1 MTFQYAS
8 DLHLEFPENY
18 DYLKKFPIQSKADI
32 LILAGDIVTF
42 SQIEK
47 RMDFFNYVSDNF
59 EQVYWIP
66 GNHEYYYGDIVRCS
80 GPHLEQIKNNVQ
92 LVNNITIKATDYDLI
107 FSTMWSHIS
116 PPNERQIFDGMSDFY
131 VIRNNGQ
138 VFRPADYNKL
148 HQESL
153 DFIQDEISNENG
165 QQKIVVTHHV
175 PTLMNYP
182 SRFLGSILNEAFAVE
197 LTEMIEKHNPLYW
210 IYGHHHQNTL
220 PFKIG
225 KTIMSTNQLGYVSS
239 GEHTNFS
246 SAKLLEIL
254 D

>member
-18 DYLKKFPIQSKADI
+18 DYLKKFPIQPKANI
-32 LILAGDIVTF
+32 LILAGDIVTL
-42 SQIEK
+42 SQLKK
-47 RMDFFNYVSDNF
+47 RMDFFNYLSDNF
-59 EQVYWIP
+59 EQVYWVP
-66 GNHEYYYGDIVRCS
+66 GNHEYYYSDIARCS
-80 GPHLEQIKNNVQ
+80 GPHQEQIKNNVE

-131 VIRNNGQ
+131 VIRNNWQ

-153 DFIQDEISNENG
+153 DFIQGEISNENG

-210 IYGHHHQNTL
+210 IWTPSPKH
-220 PFKIG
+220 FA
-225 KTIMSTNQLGYVSS
+225 
-239 GEHTNFS
+239 F
-246 SAKLLEIL
+246 
-254 D
+254 